1 MRLFLLDVNDND
13 EFDNIER
20 DLIALNAILVGGE
33 SIEDAE
39 VWLEPV
45 PRALAGGGC
54 THQLSMSLAL
64 ACSFWQSASNAALIQ

>member
-39 VWLEPV
+39 V
-45 PRALAGGGC
+45 
-54 THQLSMSLAL
+54 
-64 ACSFWQSASNAALIQ
+64 